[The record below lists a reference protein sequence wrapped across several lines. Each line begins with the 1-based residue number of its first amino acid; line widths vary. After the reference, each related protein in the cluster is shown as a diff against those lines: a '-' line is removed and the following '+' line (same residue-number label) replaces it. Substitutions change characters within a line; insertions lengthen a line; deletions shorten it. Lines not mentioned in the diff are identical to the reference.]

1 MIVNYRIFIFKAAT
15 ESLFFTIMV
24 ILSIKKLTAA
34 NAKFMSERK
43 KRRLDLMM
51 VAKGKKAEAKKQMKI
66 FRPRR
71 VEDQPNYAASDW
83 GRMLKNDRIKD
94 PLDRKGG
101 KLFRRRFRV
110 PYPIFIR
117 LVQITRDSDWFSEK
131 KNCAGR
137 QAAPLELKIL
147 SVLRV
152 LGRGYCFDGVEELT
166 LISAEVLRQFFHR
179 FCFLFAKE
187 KFADYCSHPTS
198 EDEITTAMEVYT
210 KLGLPGCI
218 GSTDCVHVRWERC
231 PAGQRSFHKGK
242 EGYPTLSYEVTVD
255 HTKRIMAATQGH
267 PGARN
272 DKTIV
277 KFDGFVTNIHKRKL
291 YPDVPYTLCDAQG
304 HIIQEKGLYLIVDGG
319 YHKWRCLQC
328 PLKHTSKSNESL
340 WSRWV
345 ESVRKDVE
353 CTFGILKGRFRCLKL
368 PIYYHDK
375 DCIDNMFFTCCIL
388 HNLLLTVDGLDKRW
402 ESDVNWAVQDGH
414 HHDEDMY
421 IIFRNHYRR
430 HNDATPRTDFS
441 RIGFN
446 AVQLNYRIAHTDE
459 EEEVEDTHAFL
470 RKKLITHFCF
480 QYQNK
485 KIRWLK

>member
-1 MIVNYRIFIFKAAT
+1 MALNVK
-15 ESLFFTIMV
+15 IM
-24 ILSIKKLTAA
+24 T
-34 NAKFMSERK
+34 ERK
-43 KRRLDLMM
+43 KRRIELML
-51 VAKGKKAEAKKQMKI
+51 VAKEKKAVARKLMKT
-66 FRPRR
+66 FRPRKF
-71 VEDQPNYAASDW
+71 EGIPNYAASDW
-83 GRMLKNDRIKD
+83 GRMLTNDRMKD

-110 PYPIFIR
+110 PYPIYIK
-117 LVQITRDSDWFSEK
+117 LVEMTRAEGWFPEGY
-131 KNCAGR
+131 NCAGR
-137 QAAPLELKIL
+137 LAAPLGLKVL
-147 SVLRV
+147 AVLRV
-152 LGRGYCFDGVEELT
+152 LGRGYCFDGVEELC
-166 LISAEVLRQFFHR
+166 LISGENLRVFFHK
-179 FCFLFAKE
+179 FCEMFSKE
-187 KFADYCSHPTS
+187 KFAEYCSHPTS
-198 EDEITTAMEVYT
+198 ENDIKRSMKVYT
-210 KLGLPGCI
+210 ELGLPGCI

-231 PAGQRSFHKGK
+231 PSGQRSLHKGK

-277 KFDGFVTNIHKRKL
+277 KFDGFVTDIHQGKL
-291 YPDVPYTLCDAQG
+291 YSDVPYKLFDDMG
-304 HIIQEKGLYLIVDGG
+304 GVIDEKGLYLIVDGG

-328 PLKHTSKSNESL
+328 PLKHTSKVNESL

-388 HNLLLTVDGLDKRW
+388 HNILLSDDGFDKRW
-402 ESDVNWAVQDGH
+402 ESDVNWAGQDGH

-421 IIFRNHYRR
+421 VIFKNHYRR
-430 HNDATPRTDFS
+430 HLNATPRTDFS
-441 RIGFN
+441 LIGID
-446 AVQLNYRIAHTDE
+446 AVEYNYLIAHTDVE
-459 EEEVEDTHAFL
+459 EEIEDTHAFL
-470 RKKLITHFCF
+470 RSKLIDHFN
-480 QYQNK
+480 YKYKNK